1 VPPEAQPAVSVIY
14 IWVAFVAE
22 RESVTLVELV
32 VAASLLILIVGE
44 VGAVLSWMMV
54 SETQAVSF
62 PAASLN
68 FA

>member
-1 VPPEAQPAVSVIY
+1 
-14 IWVAFVAE
+14 VALLAE
-22 RESVTLVELV
+22 RVRVTLAELV

-44 VGAVLSWMMV
+44 VGAVLSWRMV

>member
-1 VPPEAQPAVSVIY
+1 
-14 IWVAFVAE
+14 VALLAE

-44 VGAVLSWMMV
+44 VGAVLSWTMV
-54 SETQAVSF
+54 SETHEDSF